1 MQGRQ
6 LEGIHGK
13 VTVALDSKQFHT
25 GWKNG
30 KRMSGKG
37 KGERILACCEHTL
50 VIPYR
55 KKRVLVV
62 QRNEEQQIRSICL
75 RILNTLL
82 LLSEIVDTFPNESF
96 PKWIS
101 FIEREGISV
110 YQRERIS
117 YSQISTCATVT
128 KLQPPVSDVSLGR
141 SLITPFFQPTSHHK
155 HVFRITVLSRSAVTS
170 VESRLSQQH
179 RLQRRQI

>member
-1 MQGRQ
+1 MDGLVADNEVAQIVQGRQ
-6 LEGIHGK
+6 LERIHGK

-30 KRMSGKG
+30 KRMSGRG

-117 YSQISTCATVT
+117 YSKYPHA
-128 KLQPPVSDVSLGR
+128 
-141 SLITPFFQPTSHHK
+141 
-155 HVFRITVLSRSAVTS
+155 
-170 VESRLSQQH
+170 
-179 RLQRRQI
+179 RQ

>member
-1 MQGRQ
+1 MDGLVADNEVAQIVQGRQ

-30 KRMSGKG
+30 KRMSGRG

-117 YSQISTCATVT
+117 YSKYPHA
-128 KLQPPVSDVSLGR
+128 
-141 SLITPFFQPTSHHK
+141 
-155 HVFRITVLSRSAVTS
+155 
-170 VESRLSQQH
+170 
-179 RLQRRQI
+179 RQ